1 MLYINIYFMQWK
13 NKEMHRKDKQQL
25 SRYILRRRG
34 TRNGFNFT
42 DNVSFIS
49 AMDRWVCNIYNISLY
64 GIFELFLYV

>member
-13 NKEMHRKDKQQL
+13 NKEVHRKDKQQL

-42 DNVSFIS
+42 DNVSLIS
-49 AMDRWVCNIYNISLY
+49 VMDRWVCNIYNISLY
-64 GIFELFLYV
+64 VIFELYV